1 MLNKIVIMGRL
12 TADVEVK
19 ATQSGKSVAA
29 FTVAC
34 ERDFGE
40 KETDYSLPIVALL
53 RKQGIRCEIYP
64 DSAKMK
70 KQMQYANQKAVPFVA
85 MTGETEMAEGKVMLK
100 NMLTGEQKLL
110 LPEEI
115 ADAIN

>member
-1 MLNKIVIMGRL
+1 MTYKYLYQDKNNCN
-12 TADVEVK
+12 
-19 ATQSGKSVAA
+19 
-29 FTVAC
+29 C
-34 ERDFGE
+34 EGE
-40 KETDYSLPIVALL
+40 IVAKNRNDAYVLL

-100 NMLTGEQKLL
+100 NMQTGEQKLL